1 MIKLLDTKVTG
12 VNIYQYGIFK
22 GDIDDDFDTPTSER
36 GTEHKVA
43 ITSFVEKTLQIP
55 AILGK
60 HFGIIYVVK
69 GDPPGG
75 VINIKMRILHPPI
88 KNPQTNEL
96 FSFAESVYPI
106 NIGAHE
112 FYGWIF
118 EHEWELASGQYT
130 FQILYNDKKLGEKTF
145 TVYKPQL
152 GRGLDLQ

>member
-1 MIKLLDTKVTG
+1 M
-12 VNIYQYGIFK
+12 
-22 GDIDDDFDTPTSER
+22 
-36 GTEHKVA
+36 
-43 ITSFVEKTLQIP
+43 
-55 AILGK
+55 
-60 HFGIIYVVK
+60 
-69 GDPPGG
+69 
-75 VINIKMRILHPPI
+75 INIKMRILHPPV

-145 TVYKPQL
+145 TVYMPQL